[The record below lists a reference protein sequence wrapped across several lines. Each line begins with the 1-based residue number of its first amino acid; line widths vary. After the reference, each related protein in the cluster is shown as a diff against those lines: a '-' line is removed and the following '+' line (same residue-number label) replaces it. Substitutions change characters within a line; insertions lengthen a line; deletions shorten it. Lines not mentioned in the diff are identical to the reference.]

1 LQEWCIQSIP
11 LLNQNLIAFYESK
24 SPPEMLKQTHL
35 SNLQLTDSGPETKT
49 IAEICNYAV
58 SFLKIDK

>member
-1 LQEWCIQSIP
+1 
-11 LLNQNLIAFYESK
+11 
-24 SPPEMLKQTHL
+24 MLKQTHL

-49 IAEICNYAV
+49 IAEICNYAL